1 MTKKLKRRFLTRN
14 TLYMISKLIAIA
26 RSKLDYRSRRKFQT
40 SFLKRSDH
48 KQSTFCAFITQFH
61 SPFPNPP
68 TPTLIVPYSRLQ
80 FPSSMRQFQ
89 VPVSPRNKS
98 GRSSQLARPTV
109 PATVSKSAETPYI
122 RITEE
127 KVKILGGR
135 V

>member
-26 RSKLDYRSRRKFQT
+26 QSKLDYRSRRKFQT

-48 KQSTFCAFITQFH
+48 KQSTFCAFITQFR
-61 SPFPNPP
+61 SPFP

-109 PATVSKSAETPYI
+109 PATVSKSAETSYI

-127 KVKILGGR
+127 KVKIFGGR